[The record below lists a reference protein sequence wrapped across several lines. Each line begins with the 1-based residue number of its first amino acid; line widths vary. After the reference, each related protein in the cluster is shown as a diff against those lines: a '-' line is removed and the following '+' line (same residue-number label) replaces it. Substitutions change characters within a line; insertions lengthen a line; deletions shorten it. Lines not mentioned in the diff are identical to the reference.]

1 MCAGTDRQNRNHIM
15 DRARH
20 SVRAVLGWWR
30 GGGQRTARPTFH
42 RILCHAPSL
51 LGKYGSVNPRSSA
64 VKSFMGCSP
73 HCSLCCPAYA
83 HSMAHHT
90 ISQVQKQKNADD
102 RKPTV
107 AADLNQNETEPA
119 PSPGEVASRAYF
131 SYVNQGSQHGHD
143 VRHWLEAETQLLAD
157 RLNASPQPPKRVRP
171 IAKSR
176 DTRTVTAAS
185 AEEHGADR
193 MKTGQDPQ
201 SLFHIC
207 ALL

>member
-1 MCAGTDRQNRNHIM
+1 MNTPY
-15 DRARH
+15 
-20 SVRAVLGWWR
+20 
-30 GGGQRTARPTFH
+30 RTP
-42 RILCHAPSL
+42 C
-51 LGKYGSVNPRSSA
+51 Y
-64 VKSFMGCSP
+64 
-73 HCSLCCPAYA
+73 PAYA
-83 HSMAHHT
+83 QSMAHHKFP
-90 ISQVQKQKNADD
+90 QVQPQKIAGV
-102 RKPTV
+102 RRPT
-107 AADLNQNETEPA
+107 AAAELNQNAIEPA

-131 SYVNQGSQHGHD
+131 SYLNQGSQHGHD

-157 RLNASPQPPKRVRP
+157 RFNASPKPPKRGRP

>member
-1 MCAGTDRQNRNHIM
+1 MRVRVFGVFRGSPHPACGQPKPGLPFIAWPFVKFVSGL
-15 DRARH
+15 RALA
-20 SVRAVLGWWR
+20 SWW
-30 GGGQRTARPTFH
+30 FY
-42 RILCHAPSL
+42 L
-51 LGKYGSVNPRSSA
+51 L
-64 VKSFMGCSP
+64 GCSP

-83 HSMAHHT
+83 HSMTHHT
-90 ISQVQKQKNADD
+90 VSQVQKQKNADD

-176 DTRTVTAAS
+176 DIRTEAAS
-185 AEEHGADR
+185 SSEDHGAGG